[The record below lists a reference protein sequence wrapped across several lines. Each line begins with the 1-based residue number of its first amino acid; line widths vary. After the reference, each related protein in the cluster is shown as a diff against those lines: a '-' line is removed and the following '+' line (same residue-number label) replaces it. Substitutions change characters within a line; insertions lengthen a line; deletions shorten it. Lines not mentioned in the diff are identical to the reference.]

1 MQPEKA
7 YRPIRTYLCLRTLIV
22 VVVSLFVEGPLNGKL
37 VEQSGEAGFAVLFAQ
52 AALAIIGLLDIII
65 NDVLPDRFRIPT
77 ARFCRHYVY
86 IGLALC
92 NSAFLLVMAKND
104 TLTLLALSYVI
115 DGIAAVWIAVGTIIR
130 NQRTSR
136 YPHVDRRK

>member
-7 YRPIRTYLCLRTLIV
+7 YLPLRTYLCSRTLAVVIV
-22 VVVSLFVEGPLNGKL
+22 TLFVTGGLNHRP
-37 VEQSGEAGFAVLFAQ
+37 VEQAGAAGFLVLALQ
-52 AALAIIGLLDIII
+52 AGLAMIGLLDIFI
-65 NDVLPDRFRIPT
+65 NDILPERFRIPS
-77 ARFCRHYVY
+77 ARFYRHYMY

-104 TLTLLALSYVI
+104 TLTLLALSYVV
-115 DGIAAVWIAVGTIIR
+115 DGIAAVWIAVGTIVR

-136 YPHVDRRK
+136 YPYVDRRK

>member
-7 YRPIRTYLCLRTLIV
+7 YLPLRTYLCFRTLIV
-22 VVVSLFVEGPLNGKL
+22 VVSLFVGGSLNGKL

-104 TLTLLALSYVI
+104 TLTLLALSYVV

-136 YPHVDRRK
+136 YPYVDRRK